1 MKKQAS
7 TRAAWARYARI
18 ATASAAFAFIAAC
31 GGGGDDNNNS
41 TPAGGVKL
49 QIVSF
54 GDSLSDVGTYAPVA
68 AANFGGGRFTTN
80 PGQVWVQNVAQYYG
94 DTLTPA
100 MTGGFGVA
108 PVTQSGM
115 GYAQGGSRVTN
126 PIGIGHNTTNAAD
139 YSGALT
145 VPVVQQVTNYLA
157 AHGSFNSNQLVII
170 NGGANDILY
179 NLQAAQAGAIT
190 PTAASAAIQQ
200 AAIDLA
206 GVVGKVLQ
214 SGATHVLVSDVPDI
228 GTTPQ
233 GMMSSA
239 TGKAQLSQASLG
251 FNQVLAGALTQA
263 GLMSK
268 VIYLDIVA
276 PLANIT
282 ANFGQYGFTV
292 SNTGTACNLQAMA
305 AAAAKFGEPNPQ
317 AFATSLFC
325 SPETL
330 TVAGADQTYMYADTV
345 HPTTHLH
352 ALYAQTAEQVVA
364 KSGLGK

>member
-1 MKKQAS
+1 MRKQLS
-7 TRAAWARYARI
+7 MRAAVLRTTRI
-18 ATASAAFAFIAAC
+18 AAASAAFALLAAC
-31 GGGGDDNNNS
+31 GGGSDNNS
-41 TPAGGVKL
+41 TPAGGINL
-49 QIVSF
+49 QVVSF
-54 GDSLSDVGTYAPVA
+54 GDSLSDVGTYSPVA

-80 PGQVWVQNVAQYYG
+80 PGEIWVQNVAKYYG

-100 MTGGFGVA
+100 MSGGFGV
-108 PVTQSGM
+108 PPTPLTGF

-126 PIGIGHNTTNAAD
+126 PIGVGHQSTDPANYA
-139 YSGALT
+139 GALT
-145 VPVVQQVTNYLA
+145 VPVVQQVTNYLSS
-157 AHGSFNSNQLVII
+157 HGSFNANQLVIV

-179 NLQAAQAGAIT
+179 NLTAVQAGQMTPAQAQAAIG
-190 PTAASAAIQQ
+190 Q

-206 GVVGKVLQ
+206 GVIGKIVQ

-233 GMMSSA
+233 GIMSTPTTRA
-239 TGKAQLSQASLG
+239 LLTQASVG
-251 FNQVLAGALTQA
+251 FNQVLAGALTQT

-268 VIYLDIVA
+268 VIYLDIV
-276 PLANIT
+276 PSLATIT
-282 ANFGQYGFTV
+282 ANYQQYGFAV

-305 AAAAKFGEPNPQ
+305 AAAQKFGEPNPQ

-325 SPETL
+325 SPQTL

-352 ALYAQTAEQVVA
+352 ALYAQIAEQTVA

>member
-1 MKKQAS
+1 MKKQRS
-7 TRAAWARYARI
+7 MRAALTRFAQV
-18 ATASAAFAFIAAC
+18 ATASAAFALIAAC
-31 GGGGDDNNNS
+31 GGGGDDNNS
-41 TPAGGVKL
+41 TPPGGVKL

-100 MTGGFGVA
+100 MTGGFGVPPA
-108 PVTQSGM
+108 AQSGL
-115 GYAQGGSRVTN
+115 GYAQGGALVTN
-126 PIGIGHNTTNAAD
+126 PIGINHVSNDPANFQ
-139 YSGALT
+139 GALT
-145 VPVVQQVTNYLA
+145 VPVVQQVTNYLS
-157 AHGSFNSNQLVII
+157 AHGSFNSNQLVIV
-170 NGGANDILY
+170 NGGGNDILY
-179 NLQAAQAGAIT
+179 NFQLAQTGAIT
-190 PTAASAAIQQ
+190 PAQASAAIGK

-206 GVVGKVLQ
+206 GIIGKVLQ
-214 SGATHVLVSDVPDI
+214 SGATHVLVSNVPDI

-239 TGKAQLSQASLG
+239 ANRALLTQASLG
-251 FNQVLAGALTQA
+251 FNQALAGALTQA

-268 VIYLDIVA
+268 VIYLDIV
-276 PLANIT
+276 PVLANVT
-282 ANFGQYGFTV
+282 ANFGQFGFTV

-305 AAAAKFGEPNPQ
+305 AAAQKFGEPNPA

-345 HPTTHLH
+345 HPTTHLGT
-352 ALYAQTAEQVVA
+352 LYAQAAEQVVA

>member
-1 MKKQAS
+1 MKKQAFL
-7 TRAAWARYARI
+7 RLARI

-31 GGGGDDNNNS
+31 GGGGDDNNS
-41 TPAGGVKL
+41 TPPGGVKL

-108 PVTQSGM
+108 PVAQSGL

-126 PIGIGHNTTNAAD
+126 PVGIGHNTTNPAD

-145 VPVVQQVTNYLA
+145 VPVAQQVTNYLA
-157 AHGSFNSNQLVII
+157 AHGSFNSGQLVII

-179 NLQAAQAGAIT
+179 NLEAVQAGAIT
-190 PTAASAAIQQ
+190 PAAATAAIGQ

-206 GVVGKVLQ
+206 GVIGRVLQ

-233 GMMSSA
+233 GMMS
-239 TGKAQLSQASLG
+239 TPTNKALLTQASLG
-251 FNQVLAGALTQA
+251 FNQALAAALTQT

-268 VIYLDIVA
+268 VIYLDIVPA
-276 PLANIT
+276 LANIT
-282 ANFGQYGFTV
+282 ANYAQFGFAV

-305 AAAAKFGEPNPQ
+305 AAAAKFGEPDPQ
-317 AFATSLFC
+317 DFATSLFC

-330 TVAGADQTYMYADTV
+330 TVAGADQSYMYADTV

-352 ALYAQTAEQVVA
+352 ALYAQTAEQTVA
-364 KSGLGK
+364 KAGVGK

>member
-1 MKKQAS
+1 MKKQRS
-7 TRAAWARYARI
+7 THAALVRYARI
-18 ATASAAFAFIAAC
+18 ATASAAFALLAAC
-31 GGGGDDNNNS
+31 GGGSDDNP

-80 PGQVWVQNVAQYYG
+80 PGQVWVQDVAQYYG
-94 DTLTPA
+94 DTLKPA
-100 MTGGFGVA
+100 MTGGFGTA
-108 PVTQSGM
+108 PANQSGF

-126 PIGIGHNTTNAAD
+126 PIGIGHATTDPAN
-139 YSGALT
+139 YTGALT
-145 VPVVQQVTNYLA
+145 VPVVQQVTNYIA
-157 AHGSFNSNQLVII
+157 AHGSFNANQLVII

-179 NLQAAQAGAIT
+179 NLQAVQAGAIT
-190 PTAASAAIQQ
+190 SDQATAAIGQ

-206 GVVGKVLQ
+206 GVIGKVLS
-214 SGATHVLVSDVPDI
+214 SGATHVLVSNVPDI

-239 TGKAQLSQASLG
+239 VVKATLSGASNG
-251 FNQVLAGALTQA
+251 FNAALSAALTKG

-268 VIYLDIVA
+268 VIYLDIVPA
-276 PLANIT
+276 LANIT
-282 ANFGQYGFTV
+282 ANYTQFGFTV

-305 AAAAKFGEPNPQ
+305 AAAAKFGETNPQ
-317 AFATSLFC
+317 DFATSLFC
-325 SPETL
+325 SPQTL
-330 TVAGADQTYMYADTV
+330 TVANADQTYMYADTV

-352 ALYAQTAEQVVA
+352 ALYAQTAEQTVA

>member
-1 MKKQAS
+1 MKKQTS
-7 TRAAWARYARI
+7 TRAALARYARI

-54 GDSLSDVGTYAPVA
+54 GDSLSDVGTYSPVA

-100 MTGGFGVA
+100 MTGGFGTA
-108 PVTQSGM
+108 PVTQSGL

-126 PIGIGHNTTNAAD
+126 PIGIGHATTDPAN
-139 YSGALT
+139 YTGALT
-145 VPVVQQVTNYLA
+145 VPVAQQLTNYLS

-170 NGGANDILY
+170 NGGANDILF
-179 NLQAAQAGAIT
+179 NLQAVAAGQLST
-190 PTAASAAIQQ
+190 TAASAAIVQ
-200 AAIDLA
+200 AAVDLA
-206 GVVGKVLQ
+206 GVIGKAVQ
-214 SGATHVLVSDVPDI
+214 NGATHVLVSNVPDI
-228 GTTPQ
+228 GATPQ
-233 GMMSSA
+233 GVMSGAA
-239 TGKAQLSQASLG
+239 TQGLLTQASLG
-251 FNQVLAGALTQA
+251 FNQALSAALTQT

-268 VIYLDIVA
+268 VIYLDIVPA
-276 PLANIT
+276 LANIT
-282 ANFGQYGFTV
+282 ANFGQFGFQV

-305 AAAAKFGEPNPQ
+305 TAAAKFGEPNPQ

-330 TVAGADQTYMYADTV
+330 TVKGADQTYMYADTV

-352 ALYAQTAEQVVA
+352 ALYAQTAEQTVA